1 MSGIKIKYSVLSG
14 YIIQKQNLCD
24 VIKQKYNLSETE
36 FKSGPKQ
43 KIERFIKSHDTKF
56 KKECHCNQNT
66 FKLKN
71 ENWLERE
78 LCLENEQV
86 ATHVGTS
93 SEDQVDSTVEIPEE
107 NSRITPRKTRKAR
120 VNRVN
125 KQRTSV
131 AKNRTISGSTQKLKP
146 FDLCSQRTQ
155 RRRCNDIRSTFSQ
168 NQINEVYL
176 DHLKKND
183 RKLEAKIVEKLRSAS
198 PDRQTKILEILNEDR
213 EVIPYTSDEALAL
226 ITDANLSTHQY
237 EIIQKQAKLRNA
249 DIYPSYYYI
258 LSSKKRCY
266 PINES
271 VQITETCVNI
281 DLQPLL
287 DHTIAR

>member
-1 MSGIKIKYSVLSG
+1 MSGIKIKYGVLSG
-14 YIIQKQNLCD
+14 YIIQKQNLCE
-24 VIKQKYNLSETE
+24 VIKKKFNLSETE
-36 FKSGPKQ
+36 FNSGPKQ
-43 KIERFIKSHDTKF
+43 KLERFIKSHDTKF
-56 KKECHCNQNT
+56 KNECHCNQNT

-71 ENWLERE
+71 KNWLERE

-86 ATHVGTS
+86 ATQVDPG

-107 NSRITPRKTRKAR
+107 SSRIAPRNTRKAR
-120 VNRVN
+120 INRVN
-125 KQRTSV
+125 KQRTIV
-131 AKNRTISGSTQKLKP
+131 AKNSIISVSQKLKA

-155 RRRCNDIRSTFSQ
+155 RRRCDDILSTFSQ

-198 PDRQTKILEILNEDR
+198 PNRKSKILEILNEDNK
-213 EVIPYTSDEALAL
+213 VIPYTPDEALAL
-226 ITDANLSTHQY
+226 IMDAKLSTHQY
-237 EIIQKQAKLRNA
+237 EIIHKQAKLRNA

-271 VQITETCVNI
+271 VQISETCVNI

-287 DHTIAR
+287 DHI